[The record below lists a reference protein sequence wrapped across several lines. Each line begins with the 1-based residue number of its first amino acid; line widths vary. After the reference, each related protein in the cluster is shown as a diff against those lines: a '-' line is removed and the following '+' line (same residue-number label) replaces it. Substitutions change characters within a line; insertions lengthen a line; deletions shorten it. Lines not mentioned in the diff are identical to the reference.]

1 MKKKLGFT
9 LIEMLTVVLII
20 GILTAVAVPQ
30 YRRAIQKSQA
40 TKALHMLRVIYDSG
54 ERLAATCGFKDFY
67 SMFSPQGISD
77 CSGNA
82 KKLTFEVLDIYD
94 SDLPCSGTTS
104 LTCEGFTYTMGKGVI
119 TATKNKDPYQDTQL
133 RLHYET
139 DLPYI
144 TCYGTEDACDLF
156 NLPFEKEEVAE
167 DDGPGENKIGEKE
180 KKDEEAKKYE
190 KAE

>member
-54 ERLAATCGFKDFY
+54 ERLAATEGYKSLY
-67 SMFSPQGISD
+67 SMYDTTQLNRKPSFD
-77 CSGNA
+77 R
-82 KKLTFEVLDIYD
+82 LDIYD

-144 TCYGTEDACDLF
+144 TCYGKDDACDLF
-156 NLPFEKEEVAE
+156 NIPYEAQEE
-167 DDGPGENKIGEKE
+167 
-180 KKDEEAKKYE
+180 DEEDE
-190 KAE
+190 K

>member
-54 ERLAATCGFKDFY
+54 ERLAATEGYKSLY
-67 SMFSPQGISD
+67 SMYDTATQLNRKPSFD
-77 CSGNA
+77 R
-82 KKLTFEVLDIYD
+82 LDIYD
-94 SDLPCSGTTS
+94 SDLPCRLRDGE
-104 LTCEGFTYTMGKGVI
+104 LTCEGFTYTLQAGYVC
-119 TATKNKDPYQDTQL
+119 ATKNKDPHQDTQL

-144 TCYGTEDACDLF
+144 TCYGTEEACDLF
-156 NLPFEKEEVAE
+156 NLPFEKEEDE
-167 DDGPGENKIGEKE
+167 PGKNKIGEKE
-180 KKDEEAKKYE
+180 KYEEEKKYE
-190 KAE
+190 KAI

>member
-82 KKLTFEVLDIYD
+82 KKVTFEVLDIYD

-119 TATKNKDPYQDTQL
+119 TAKKKGKTT
-133 RLHYET
+133 
-139 DLPYI
+139 I
-144 TCYGTEDACDLF
+144 TVKCIVKGIVEDSAFSPHVEDVVIAVSILV
-156 NLPFEKEEVAE
+156 FE
-167 DDGPGENKIGEKE
+167 GE
-180 KKDEEAKKYE
+180 AW
-190 KAE
+190 

>member
-54 ERLAATCGFKDFY
+54 ERLAATEGYKSLY
-67 SMFSPQGISD
+67 SMYDTATQLNRKPSFD
-77 CSGNA
+77 R
-82 KKLTFEVLDIYD
+82 LDIYD
-94 SDLPCSGTTS
+94 SDLPCRLRDGE
-104 LTCEGFTYTMGKGVI
+104 LTCEGFTYTLQAGYVC
-119 TATKNKDPYQDTQL
+119 ATKNKDPYQDTQL

-156 NLPFEKEEVAE
+156 NLPSETEEVAE
-167 DDGPGENKIGEKE
+167 DDEPGEDKIGEKE
-180 KKDEEAKKYE
+180 KKV
-190 KAE
+190 